1 MNAPAA
7 GSCAPTVEQHLHLVH
22 RVARRIARRLPR
34 DVSLDD
40 LVGAGTVGLL
50 AALGRYDDTRADHF
64 EYYAEVRIRGAILD
78 ELRAM
83 DWLPRSVRR
92 SVRRAA
98 EAEHALTGRLGRPP
112 SEREV
117 TEHLGGAPRRLP
129 VAMAR
134 VVVHLEDVREGG
146 AEALPSVAECPTTH
160 LESGERRQELA
171 AAIARLPLRDQQIL
185 SLYYVEEL
193 TMKQIGELM
202 GITESRVCQL
212 HTRLVER
219 LRTFLFDA

>member
-1 MNAPAA
+1 MNAPTA
-7 GSCAPTVEQHLHLVH
+7 GTSAPTVEQHLHLVH

-34 DVSLDD
+34 DVSIDD

-50 AALGRYDDTRADHF
+50 AALSRYDDERADHF

-92 SVRRAA
+92 NVRRAA
-98 EAEHALTGRLGRPP
+98 EAEHTLTGRLGRPP

-117 TEHLGGAPRRLP
+117 ADHLGGAPRRLP
-129 VAMAR
+129 VALSRA
-134 VVVHLEDVREGG
+134 VVHLEDVREGG
-146 AEALPSVAECPTTH
+146 AEALPAVDQVPTAQ
-160 LESGERRQELA
+160 LESGERRRELA
-171 AAIARLPLRDQQIL
+171 AAIGRLPMRDQQIL

-212 HTRLVER
+212 HTRLVDR
-219 LRTFLFDA
+219 LRTFMLDA

>member
-1 MNAPAA
+1 MNAPTT

-34 DVSLDD
+34 DVAIDD
-40 LVGAGTVGLL
+40 LIGAGTIGLL
-50 AALGRYDDTRADHF
+50 AALNRYDDERADHF

-98 EAEHALTGRLGRPP
+98 EVEHTLTGRLGRLPT
-112 SEREV
+112 EREV
-117 TEHLGGAPRRLP
+117 ADHLGGAPRRLP
-129 VAMAR
+129 VALSRA
-134 VVVHLEDVREGG
+134 VVHIEDVREGG
-146 AEALPSVAECPTTH
+146 AEALPGIAVVPTIH
-160 LESGERRQELA
+160 LESHERRRDLA

-219 LRTFLFDA
+219 LRVSMLDA

>member
-1 MNAPAA
+1 MNAPTA
-7 GSCAPTVEQHLHLVH
+7 GSFAPTIEQHLHLVH

-34 DVSLDD
+34 DVSIDD
-40 LVGAGTVGLL
+40 LIGAGTIGLL
-50 AALGRYDDTRADHF
+50 AALTRYDDERADHF

-92 SVRRAA
+92 NVRRTA
-98 EAEHALTGRLGRPP
+98 EAEHTLTGRLGRPP

-117 TEHLGGAPRRLP
+117 AEHLGGAPRRLP
-129 VAMAR
+129 VALSRA
-134 VVVHLEDVREGG
+134 VVHLEDVREGG
-146 AEALPSVAECPTTH
+146 AEALPAQAEVPTTH
-160 LESGERRQELA
+160 LESDERRREVA
-171 AAIARLPLRDQQIL
+171 AAIARLPMRDQQIL

-219 LRTFLFDA
+219 LRAFMFDA